1 MVRAGNAGVTAQR
14 MGSDSV
20 QVLSAARILALRAQA
35 DESLALVARGGGD
48 QYLTDFDAVAR
59 KLDPRRGLLADAAR
73 LERRTGTDDGAR
85 RR

>member
-1 MVRAGNAGVTAQR
+1 

-59 KLDPRRGLLADAAR
+59 
-73 LERRTGTDDGAR
+73 
-85 RR
+85 